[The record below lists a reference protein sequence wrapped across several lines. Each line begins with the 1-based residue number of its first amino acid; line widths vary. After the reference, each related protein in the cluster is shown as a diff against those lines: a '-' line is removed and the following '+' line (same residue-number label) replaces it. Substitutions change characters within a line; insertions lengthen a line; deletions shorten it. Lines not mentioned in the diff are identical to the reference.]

1 MKLDSNTTRA
11 GLALVMTAIAGYL
24 NGQMN
29 ITQSIA
35 FLLTGVV
42 GILAKDDNAPKT
54 QPTQD
59 DTLPR
64 AK

>member
-29 ITQSIA
+29 VTQSIA
-35 FLLTGVV
+35 FLLTGIV